1 MTTLHSGVSDVKIQY
16 LTKFVK
22 APSVLDLGAGNCQ
35 YSKWI
40 KLMHPDIKITA
51 VDHASSDVPDGVLFQ
66 CLDIEKK
73 LPFEDQS
80 FETIIAFD
88 ILEHIDSVDNLLDE
102 LFRVLKPGGIIL
114 GSVPHDEDHFLP
126 AYNLTFYHRSD
137 VTHKRYYVPKTLI
150 KTVTKHGFINTE
162 TWLEGGVSPAV
173 FAEFFPRLIKPIV
186 KKAIGLFRRLKIIR
200 TDVLKSDLFFTA
212 YKEDLRKL

>member
-1 MTTLHSGVSDVKIQY
+1 MTTLHNGLSDVKLKY
-16 LTKFVK
+16 LNRFVK
-22 APSVLDLGAGNCQ
+22 ESAILDLGAGNCQ
-35 YSKWI
+35 YSEWI
-40 KLMHPDIKITA
+40 KLMLPKADITA
-51 VDHASSDVPDGVLFQ
+51 VDHTNSDSPKDVSFH

-73 LPFEDQS
+73 LPFDDSS

-88 ILEHIDSVDNLLDE
+88 ILEHINSVDILLDE

-150 KTVTKHGFINTE
+150 KTLTEHNFINAE

-173 FAEFFPRLIKPIV
+173 FAEFFPRLIKPVV
-186 KKAIGLFRRLKIIR
+186 KKAIGLFRRIKLIK
-200 TDVLKSDLFFTA
+200 TDILKSDLFFIA
-212 YKEDLRKL
+212 YKEDSEKL